1 VAAGKN
7 PKIVVSYRRTDAAM
21 AGRIFDRLAQ
31 HFGKANLFIDIDDV
45 PFGVDFRKHID
56 DALQASDLMIAVVG
70 EKWLGPQA
78 GGKLR
83 IMNEADPVRVELET
97 ALKRNITVLPVL
109 LDGTS
114 MPDAAD
120 LPEGIRD
127 FAYRNAIEVESG
139 RDFNIHVE
147 RLIRAMEQILGIK
160 AKVAPAEASTLL
172 GPATY
177 ARKRLRKAVSVAFAS
192 LAVVLVA
199 TGAYLSWRYQ
209 VQDKVTIPSG
219 ERPVPQA
226 FCDDLKQV
234 VASAA
239 ETKFTSILGPQHSGI
254 WTARIQLPGWE
265 DCTVRDWT
273 YEGSIRR
280 YYSCVLRSFT
290 SIEEMNTMLTALQTY
305 VKPCLGPNWTERRS
319 TFSDGTS
326 DAVYEMAQS
335 DPFVRLRET
344 YYDNPK
350 EWVLRID
357 VENPPEPVTN

>member
-1 VAAGKN
+1 MAAGQN

-31 HFGKANLFIDIDDV
+31 HFGKSSLFIDIDDV

-56 DALQASDLMIAVVG
+56 EALQSSDLMIAVVG

-78 GGKLR
+78 GGKFR
-83 IMNEADPVRVELET
+83 IMNAADPVRVELET

-120 LPEGIRD
+120 LPEGLRD

-160 AKVAPAEASTLL
+160 AKVAPAEVSTLL

-177 ARKRLRKAVSVAFAS
+177 ARLGKAISI
-192 LAVVLVA
+192 AVGLIAVPLVGLIAYQSWLVQKPGEVA
-199 TGAYLSWRYQ
+199 T
-209 VQDKVTIPSG
+209 PSG
-219 ERPVPQA
+219 RAVPQA
-226 FCDDLKQV
+226 FCEDLKQV

-239 ETKFTSILGPQHSGI
+239 ETKFTSILGPQHGNI

-273 YEGSIRR
+273 YEGAVRR
-280 YYSCVLRSFT
+280 YYSCVLRAFS
-290 SIEEMNTMLTALQTY
+290 SIEDMDAMLKALQAH
-305 VKPCLGPNWTERRS
+305 VKPCLGPNWSERRS

-326 DAVYEMAQS
+326 DAVYEKVQS

-350 EWVLRID
+350 EWILRID